1 MASAMVALLDMD
13 AGVTRRSQT
22 GCQAGGHAAR
32 LASMRVLFIHQNFPG
47 QFRHMAAAMATRGHE
62 VRALAEAENPPIAG
76 VTLHRYPMPEI
87 TPESQARAHPYLRR
101 FETHLKRGQAV
112 ARALAQLRNQGY
124 RPDVIA
130 AHIGWGEGLFLR
142 DVFPDARVLLHC
154 EYFFRAQGGDVGF
167 DPVYGPMTLDTAART
182 RMLNMGQLV
191 QLEAADW
198 GLTPTL
204 WQRSRYPDWVQA
216 KMSVIHEGIDT
227 NVITPQ
233 GTDAFAL
240 PDGRVFRRGDPLIT
254 YTARHL
260 EAYRGFHHFMEAM
273 VTLQK
278 LRPEAHAVV
287 VGGSRGAYGGPP
299 PGGGTWRESVL
310 AKTAGRL
317 DMSRIH
323 FFDWLRH
330 DQLHTLFRVSAA
342 HVYLSFPF
350 VLSWS
355 VLEAMA
361 CGAAVLGS
369 ATAPVQEV
377 IADGVNGLLVD
388 FFDSEGI
395 AKRLAE
401 MLARPEALVG
411 MRAAARAGVVE
422 HYDLKGICL
431 PAQVDLL
438 EGLAPGA

>member
-1 MASAMVALLDMD
+1 
-13 AGVTRRSQT
+13 
-22 GCQAGGHAAR
+22 
-32 LASMRVLFIHQNFPG
+32 MRVLFIHQNFPG
-47 QFRHMAAAMATRGHE
+47 QFRHVAAAMAAAGHH
-62 VRALAEAENPPIAG
+62 VTALAEAQNPPIPG
-76 VTLHRYPMPEI
+76 VTLHRYAAPEMSQ
-87 TPESQARAHPYLRR
+87 ESQARAHPYLRR
-101 FETHLKRGQAV
+101 LETHVRRAQMV
-112 ARALAQLRNQGY
+112 ARAAAQLRQQGY

-130 AHIGWGEGLFLR
+130 AHIGWGESLFMR
-142 DVFPDARVLLHC
+142 DIFPEARIILHC
-154 EYFFRAQGGDVGF
+154 EYFFRAKDGDVGF
-167 DPVYGPMTLDTAART
+167 DPVYGPMTLDTVART
-182 RMLNMGQLV
+182 RMLNTGQLV

-198 GLTPTL
+198 GMVPTL

-216 KMSVIHEGIDT
+216 KMSVIHEGVDT
-227 NVITPQ
+227 TAINPDGIA
-233 GTDAFAL
+233 AFAL
-240 PDGRVFRRGDPLIT
+240 PDGRVFRRGDPLVT
-254 YTARHL
+254 YAARHL
-260 EAYRGFHHFMEAM
+260 EAYRGFHHFMDAL

-278 LRPEAHAVV
+278 LRPDAHAVV
-287 VGGSRGAYGGPP
+287 VGGSKGAYGGPP
-299 PGGGTWRESVL
+299 PGGGSWRDYVMGKVE
-310 AKTAGRL
+310 GRL
-317 DMSRIH
+317 DMSRVH

-388 FFDSEGI
+388 FFDSEAI

-401 MLARPEALVG
+401 MLAKPEALVG
-411 MRAAARAGVVE
+411 LRAAARASVVE

-431 PAQVDLL
+431 PALVDLI
-438 EGLAPGA
+438 EGLVPTV